1 MKAKSLINSLD
12 TIARYERGEVQLRAI
27 EVVPPTVNVR
37 SVRDALGMSQK
48 DFASRF
54 GFSLA
59 SVRNWEQGVR
69 EPEGPA
75 RILLAL
81 IQQNP
86 SYVER
91 ELHKMIDRTPN
102 MRLKADGYAA
112 A

>member
-1 MKAKSLINSLD
+1 MEAKSLISSLD
-12 TIARYERGEVQLRAI
+12 SIARFERGEVRLKTT
-27 EVVPPTVNVR
+27 EVVPPTVDVR

-86 SYVER
+86 NYVER
-91 ELHKMIDRTPN
+91 ELRKLT
-102 MRLKADGYAA
+102 AA
-112 A
+112 